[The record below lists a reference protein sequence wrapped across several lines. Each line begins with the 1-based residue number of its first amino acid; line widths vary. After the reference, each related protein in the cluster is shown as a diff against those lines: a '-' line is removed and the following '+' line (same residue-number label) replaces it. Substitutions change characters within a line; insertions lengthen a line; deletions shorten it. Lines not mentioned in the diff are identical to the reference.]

1 MAKTTTL
8 ESFTNIQQR
17 NYAAHIVRKENQSI
31 VKKLM
36 FENNQSKKQGPQ
48 QNVLNRVLKSETCTA
63 KIFFKNATE
72 RKF

>member
-36 FENNQSKKQGPQ
+36 FENNQSRKQGPQ
-48 QNVLNRVLKSETCTA
+48 QTVLNRVLKYKNCKAET
-63 KIFFKNATE
+63 FFKNATE